1 MFAHLSSQRGL
12 LSWRGAPE
20 SLEAEV
26 LAISAY
32 TLRCVALHWD
42 NYCFRKLDSVGFAFL
57 HWLDFVWVWN
67 CTECRGRGSWSSAL
81 CPGNRNKSSVEHS
94 LHFHIIAHGL
104 HSRLFSLSQSIGLSV
119 YLLTCKDSM
128 SHFLSLPSFFFSSSS
143 KWWERP
149 LPESTSICVRV
160 GTRPSSS
167 LTTSLTRLSFT
178 CEKRCFS

>member
-1 MFAHLSSQRGL
+1 MFAHLSSQWDL

-119 YLLTCKDSM
+119 YLFTCKDSM
-128 SHFLSLPSFFFSSSS
+128 SHFLSLPSFFFFFFF
-143 KWWERP
+143 KQMMGK
-149 LPESTSICVRV
+149 TSAWVHFHLCKSRNRTQLI
-160 GTRPSSS
+160 SDH
-167 LTTSLTRLSFT
+167 LSHQA
-178 CEKRCFS
+178 